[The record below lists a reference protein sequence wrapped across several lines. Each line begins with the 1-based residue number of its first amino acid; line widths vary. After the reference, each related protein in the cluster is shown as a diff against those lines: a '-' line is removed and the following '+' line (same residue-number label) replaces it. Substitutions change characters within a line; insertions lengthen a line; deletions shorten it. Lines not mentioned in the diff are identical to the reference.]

1 MGQSLVN
8 DAKRSAE
15 DTPDGFFS
23 KIFTGDMVAPIST
36 PFMHKK
42 VI

>member
-1 MGQSLVN
+1 MGQSLVERR
-8 DAKRSAE
+8 KTAE

-23 KIFTGDMVAPIST
+23 KKFRGDMGAHVST